1 MNENFPENIPENIE
15 DELRRRLR
23 AVDPPEGFVER
34 LRAALPPEQRTAAVE
49 RLRAALPAEQRPTV
63 VALNPRAARPVRQ
76 FGLPAALAASLLGAV
91 FFGMHVA
98 NERVIEEQ
106 KGIAASQQ
114 LMQALRVTSQKL
126 DLAYEAVN
134 NPPAAGDEENRS

>member
-1 MNENFPENIPENIE
+1 MNETFE

-23 AVDPPEGFVER
+23 PVDAPEGFAER
-34 LRAALPPEQRTAAVE
+34 LMQ
-49 RLRAALPAEQRPTV
+49 ALPAQGKPTV
-63 VALNPRAARPVRQ
+63 VTLTPRAERRPMRQ
-76 FGLPAALAASLLGAV
+76 FGMPAALAASLVLAV
-91 FFGMHVA
+91 FAGIHVA
-98 NERVIEEQ
+98 NDRALVEKQ
-106 KGIAASQQ
+106 KGLAASQQ

>member
-1 MNENFPENIPENIE
+1 MNENFPGNLE

-23 AVDPPEGFVER
+23 AVDPPEGFLER
-34 LRAALPPEQRTAAVE
+34 LRAALPPEQR
-49 RLRAALPAEQRPTV
+49 PTV
-63 VALNPRAARPVRQ
+63 VAFNPRAARPARQ

-98 NERVIEEQ
+98 NERTLRQEQ
-106 KGIAASQQ
+106 EGIAASQQ

-134 NPPAAGDEENRS
+134 HPPDAGDEENRS

>member
-1 MNENFPENIPENIE
+1 MNENFE

-23 AVDPPEGFVER
+23 PVDAPEGFAER
-34 LRAALPPEQRTAAVE
+34 LM
-49 RLRAALPAEQRPTV
+49 AALPAERKSTV
-63 VALNPRAARPVRQ
+63 VAFVPKAAHPARH
-76 FGLPAALAASLLGAV
+76 FGVPAALAASLLVAV
-91 FFGMHVA
+91 FLGVRVA
-98 NERVIEEQ
+98 NDRALIEEQ

-134 NPPAAGDEENRS
+134 NPPTAGDEENRS